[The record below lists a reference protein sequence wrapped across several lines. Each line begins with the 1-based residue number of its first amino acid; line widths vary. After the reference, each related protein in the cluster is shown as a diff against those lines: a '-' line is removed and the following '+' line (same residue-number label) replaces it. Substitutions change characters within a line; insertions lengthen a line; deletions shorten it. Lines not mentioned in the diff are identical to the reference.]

1 MKLKE
6 VLNDRIRSILI
17 KMNLIRDKERYLC

>member
-6 VLNDRIRSILI
+6 GLNDRIRSILI
-17 KMNLIRDKERYLC
+17 KMNLITDKERYLC